1 MKSPAAVCAGPS
13 PAPAVVRP
21 EEDPLARAA
30 EHVRRP
36 ARCPAPGGPGSV
48 EDMERARA
56 ALAAGAVTACLPYL
70 TLKLNWLAGGHLGI
84 PEGSPLLDGGAALW
98 SVNALTVAMDAT
110 VLLLVLALVRPF
122 GQRLPGALLALPL
135 WGAAGLLGP
144 IAVAFPLQAV
154 TGVLRSGGG
163 SGDGDPGQLL
173 EGWVWTLVYT
183 GFTLQA
189 LALGGLFALYVR
201 RRWGALLRSPLRT
214 GATPGAT
221 EGAGAW
227 AAFAVAVLA
236 VLPAAVSHTDF
247 ALDSGGAG
255 DRRIVEATFAAYT
268 VLAVLGTARL
278 LHSGTSRR
286 ARARLWPTLV
296 TAGTASAV
304 LACWG
309 GWLLLGSLSGGG
321 RTVGQHDDRAA
332 EWTYAA
338 QLLAGLLFTAL
349 LARALRRRAA
359 ARAARLR
366 AAAPRAVVHR
376 ADAPRPATGRTG
388 SPRPVTRQAG
398 VPEAATPRAAT
409 HQAATPPAP
418 THQADAPRAATAQAA
433 ATPRAAAGRAGG
445 AGGGPQ
451 PGSTPVSRR

>member
-1 MKSPAAVCAGPS
+1 MS
-13 PAPAVVRP
+13 R
-21 EEDPLARAA
+21 AR
-30 EHVRRP
+30 R
-36 ARCPAPGGPGSV
+36 PGSV
-48 EDMERARA
+48 EDMDDMDDMDRARA

-84 PEGSPLLDGGAALW
+84 PEGSPLRDGGAALW

-122 GQRLPGALLALPL
+122 GQRLPGLLLALPL

-163 SGDGDPGQLL
+163 SGDGDPGRLL

-214 GATPGAT
+214 GAT
-221 EGAGAW
+221 EGAAAW

-278 LHSGTSRR
+278 LHGGTPRR
-286 ARARLWPTLV
+286 SRARLWPTLI

-359 ARAARLR
+359 VRSARLR
-366 AAAPRAVVHR
+366 AAASRAVVHR

-398 VPEAATPRAAT
+398 VPEAATHR
-409 HQAATPPAP
+409 AATPPAP
-418 THQADAPRAATAQAA
+418 THQADAPRAGTAQAA
-433 ATPRAAAGRAGG
+433 TTPRAAAGRAGG

-451 PGSTPVSRR
+451 PGGTPAPRR